1 MTQNFDRTQGYFEG
15 SRQVHLPDVYPP
27 FLFREVHANHGV
39 VACEGSMFKS
49 KFANALTTMMIGS
62 LGLASAENKLSVAY
76 AGDAGHM
83 DDLIEWMCARYTRES
98 LVITRSLESQQLLS
112 GLGVPNELGA
122 DTAWTFEP
130 RPPDYARSTLRKAGW
145 DEKTPIL
152 VLCPIHPFVW
162 PVRASVAKYI
172 AAATTGA
179 YKDSQYRTV
188 YFFESGAEVDRKF
201 NHYVAGYAQ
210 AAKAFL
216 QRHKVFPILVAMER
230 LDAVACRAIEKEIP
244 GTPIFTSDDY
254 DMFEL
259 VSILR
264 ACSYMVS
271 SRYHG
276 IVTCMP
282 AGVVSAGVTMDERIR
297 NLMRERGHQHLLL
310 NVDDPDLGP
319 KLLDVMEKLVR
330 EAESVRD
337 SIGRTVVSQSESH
350 VAHGHFLRRRS
361 SQNVSGIPAAQ
372 GRAQLGRQFAAVS
385 ATLRK
390 LVEGYDSSAVS
401 RHSWPAASLNVP
413 SVCFACFTRAISDA
427 MPNFLENTF
436 AQLAAGSGRV
446 VLREIRGDEVRQR
459 LRRGTSRSGRGAYA
473 PIFAVP
479 ACSPVIVVR
488 LLAPNSIRWAA
499 IDLALMAEGLVVV
512 PLYSRQAPA
521 ELATMMKDC
530 TPRCCF
536 ASDACPR
543 GSCDASLERR
553 PEAASPRPVR
563 RNSAKARIAH
573 KELPIFPIPARR
585 RPRHHHLHLRNL
597 RRTQGRLPQH
607 EKSRP
612 HAFLH
617 HQLDRSARQNHE
629 PDRVFQYLLSISPH
643 PGSS

>member
-1 MTQNFDRTQGYFEG
+1 MTDFLLVAWVSAMIELRCFAWKFGIGKRWTPGEKLKLLFAGYNGTRNTGSDVRVQETLRQIRHILGAENVDFSVMTQNFDRTQGYFDS
-15 SRQVHLPDVYPP
+15 SRQVHLPDVFPP

-39 VACEGSMFKS
+39 VTCEGSMFKS

-130 RPPDYARSTLRKAGW
+130 RPPDYARNTLRKSGW

-162 PVRASVAKYI
+162 PVRASIAKYI
-172 AAATTGA
+172 ASAATGA

-264 ACSYMVS
+264 ACTYMVS

-310 NVDDPDLGP
+310 NVDEPDLGP
-319 KLLDVMEKLVR
+319 KLLEVMEKLVV
-330 EAESVRD
+330 EADSIRD
-337 SIGRTVVSQSESH
+337 SIGRTVVSNLKAMSRMAIFFEDE
-350 VAHGHFLRRRS
+350 LRKTYPEFPLRKGVLS
-361 SQNVSGIPAAQ
+361 WEDNLPPFSDN
-372 GRAQLGRQFAAVS
+372 
-385 ATLRK
+385 LRK
-390 LVEGYDSSAVS
+390 LVEQYDSSPAV
-401 RHSWPAASLNVP
+401 
-413 SVCFACFTRAISDA
+413 
-427 MPNFLENTF
+427 
-436 AQLAAGSGRV
+436 LAAGR
-446 VLREIRGDEVRQR
+446 
-459 LRRGTSRSGRGAYA
+459 
-473 PIFAVP
+473 
-479 ACSPVIVVR
+479 
-488 LLAPNSIRWAA
+488 
-499 IDLALMAEGLVVV
+499 
-512 PLYSRQAPA
+512 
-521 ELATMMKDC
+521 
-530 TPRCCF
+530 
-536 ASDACPR
+536 
-543 GSCDASLERR
+543 
-553 PEAASPRPVR
+553 
-563 RNSAKARIAH
+563 
-573 KELPIFPIPARR
+573 
-585 RPRHHHLHLRNL
+585 
-597 RRTQGRLPQH
+597 
-607 EKSRP
+607 
-612 HAFLH
+612 
-617 HQLDRSARQNHE
+617 
-629 PDRVFQYLLSISPH
+629 
-643 PGSS
+643 